1 MGKSLALY
9 ILSPSLFRKAEIEP
23 DVGSAQQRELEKW
36 LQIDL
41 DQEII
46 LLCQMTEYDHIQSIS
61 HLIGILCLLNIF
73 GQLLLKMMGIWRCK
87 NILTP
92 FTQTLEQS
100 KHSYSSRS
108 KAVCLSYYSDVPVRS
123 TILSPLDMSDWKKWI
138 RLLSMMSHNSLC

>member
-23 DVGSAQQRELEKW
+23 DVGSAEQRELEKW

-73 GQLLLKMMGIWRCK
+73 GQLLLKMMGI
-87 NILTP
+87 
-92 FTQTLEQS
+92 
-100 KHSYSSRS
+100 
-108 KAVCLSYYSDVPVRS
+108 
-123 TILSPLDMSDWKKWI
+123 
-138 RLLSMMSHNSLC
+138 